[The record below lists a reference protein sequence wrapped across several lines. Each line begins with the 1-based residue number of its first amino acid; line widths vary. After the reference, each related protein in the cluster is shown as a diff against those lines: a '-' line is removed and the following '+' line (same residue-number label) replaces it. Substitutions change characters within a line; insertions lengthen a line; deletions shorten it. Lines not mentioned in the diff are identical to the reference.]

1 MTDSPS
7 IALYSGP
14 RAGLRRL
21 FELAEDSAEQLDS
34 YVEEGDVLVARLG
47 DEPVGHLQLVPS
59 GDPGEVELKNMAVTE
74 EWQGSG
80 VGRRLVAAAI
90 ELARSRS
97 TQRITVATG
106 AADTGNLRFYQRVGF
121 RMCAIER
128 DVFVPANGYP
138 DEILV
143 DGIVLRDR
151 VWLDLDLDH
160 PG

>member
-1 MTDSPS
+1 VNDSPV
-7 IALYSGP
+7 IALHQGS
-14 RAGLRRL
+14 RAELRAL

-34 YVEEGDVLVARLG
+34 YVEQGDVLVARLG
-47 DEPVGHLQLVPS
+47 DESVGHLQLVA
-59 GDPGEVELKNMAVTE
+59 GADPGEVELKNMAVVE
-74 EWQGSG
+74 QRQGSG
-80 VGRRLVAAAI
+80 IGRRLVRAAV

-97 TQRITVATG
+97 AHRLTVAT
-106 AADTGNLRFYQRVGF
+106 ATADIGNLRFYQRVGF

-138 DEILV
+138 DGLVV

-151 VWLDLDLDH
+151 VWLDLDLD